1 MSLLVGLTGGIGSG
15 KSLAATYF
23 EKLGAHIIDADLLC
37 RELVLPGRPALKEI
51 VSIFG
56 QGVLDSK
63 GVFDR
68 KKTAELVFKDKVLK
82 KKLEAILH
90 PKVFELEKNKYSKI
104 IQKDP
109 LAIVIIDAAL
119 LIESNNY
126 KQMDK
131 VLLIRCSEKI
141 QIDRVLSRGNFTRE
155 EVALR
160 IKNQMSFAEKAIFAD
175 IILDNDLQKGDLR
188 KKINNLYPQLL
199 RLSKIQINQ

>member
-1 MSLLVGLTGGIGSG
+1 M
-15 KSLAATYF
+15 
-23 EKLGAHIIDADLLC
+23 GAHIIDADLLC

-199 RLSKIQINQ
+199 SLSKIQINQ